1 VTHPRE
7 GFCQVGSLDCQNGR
21 NRAKSAKMAAT
32 SKYRAKSQNII
43 LLFFLFD
50 IQGMAG
56 RIPIYL
62 AERKRK

>member
-1 VTHPRE
+1 
-7 GFCQVGSLDCQNGR
+7 
-21 NRAKSAKMAAT
+21 MAAT

-50 IQGMAG
+50 IQGTFG

-62 AERKRK
+62 VAGERK

>member
-1 VTHPRE
+1 
-7 GFCQVGSLDCQNGR
+7 
-21 NRAKSAKMAAT
+21 MAAT

-50 IQGMAG
+50 IQGLAG

-62 AERKRK
+62 VAGERK

>member
-1 VTHPRE
+1 LAALT
-7 GFCQVGSLDCQNGR
+7 
-21 NRAKSAKMAAT
+21 AKMAEIARNLP
-32 SKYRAKSQNII
+32 KWQPPANIVPKAKI
-43 LLFFLFD
+43 LFCYFFLFD